1 MNCPYCKQIMKRGY
15 ISAYNRLNW
24 TPENETNHGATKWAK
39 SPHSV
44 LLAEYLFIGAATVL
58 AFYCDR
64 CKKVIIDVSER

>member
-39 SPHSV
+39 SPNSV
-44 LLAEYLFIGAATVL
+44 LLAEYPFIGAATVL
-58 AFYCDR
+58 AFYR
-64 CKKVIIDVSER
+64 KKKKKVIIDVSER